1 MLGWLQSDIAA
12 NAIRPEGRVLAAHDR
27 SVQVHACHGP
37 ARQVDV
43 LREVLLGLLD
53 DDPTLEPRDIVVM
66 CPDIET
72 YAPLIVASFGLGE
85 TAADSHPAH
94 RLRVK
99 LADRAL
105 NQTNPLLA
113 VAAALL
119 AIAGPAPPPARCS
132 TWRRLRRCGPVP
144 VQRRRPRRDHRLGA
158 QCQYPLGFD
167 QCHRRPY
174 GLGDIVHNTWRF
186 GLDRIL
192 TGVAM
197 SDDSRAWLGTA
208 LPLDD
213 VGSDRVE
220 LAGRLA
226 EYVDQLHDVVEKLSG
241 AKPLTQWLEALS
253 EGVGML
259 TEPQDAWQQAQ
270 LQREFTK
277 VLAQADLG
285 NRRCCA
291 CPMCARC
298 WTHSWRA
305 TDPGELSHRHADG
318 VHDGADAL
326 GAASGGVPG
335 RARRRGVS
343 ATARTGRRR
352 RAGPLPDDR

>member
-1 MLGWLQSDIAA
+1 MGHFDTDDEAELRRGRRYSVARRLAGLFASYARQRPQLLIDWLAGNADGLDADLAWQPQLWRALVERTQADPPHIRHQKTVARLREGPADLPPRLSLFGHTRLASTEVELLDALATHHDLHLWLPHPSDDLWRALSGVHGTVPRAEDTSRHCANHTLLETLGRDLRELQRALPADPASDEFLGGASKPETLLGWLQSDIAA

-132 TWRRLRRCGPVP
+132 TWRRLRRCGP
-144 VQRRRPRRDHRLGA
+144 
-158 QCQYPLGFD
+158 
-167 QCHRRPY
+167 
-174 GLGDIVHNTWRF
+174 
-186 GLDRIL
+186 
-192 TGVAM
+192 
-197 SDDSRAWLGTA
+197 
-208 LPLDD
+208 
-213 VGSDRVE
+213 GS
-220 LAGRLA
+220 G
-226 EYVDQLHDVVEKLSG
+226 
-241 AKPLTQWLEALS
+241 
-253 EGVGML
+253 
-259 TEPQDAWQQAQ
+259 
-270 LQREFTK
+270 
-277 VLAQADLG
+277 
-285 NRRCCA
+285 
-291 CPMCARC
+291 
-298 WTHSWRA
+298 
-305 TDPGELSHRHADG
+305 
-318 VHDGADAL
+318 
-326 GAASGGVPG
+326 
-335 RARRRGVS
+335 S
-343 ATARTGRRR
+343 ATTTST
-352 RAGPLPDDR
+352 